1 MRPRWD
7 IDERGEGV
15 GDARRLLPEAG
26 ALLQRMDKP
35 LWVTEDAEAH
45 LLPHIARIEELTLLD
60 SRVEP
65 DGTLVVECRLVG
77 EWDASKATV
86 AAFAA
91 LGAFAETGTFVEKRD
106 KPGLVELDLA
116 TGVVPDDGP
125 FATHGHTV
133 LLRVRA

>member
-1 MRPRWD
+1 VRPRWD

-26 ALLQRMDKP
+26 ALLERMDTP
-35 LWVTEDAEAH
+35 LWVTEDPEAH
-45 LLPHIARIEELTLLD
+45 LLPHIVRIEELALLD
-60 SRVEP
+60 SGVEA

-77 EWDASKATV
+77 EWNASKATV

-91 LGAFAETGTFVEKRD
+91 LGAVAETGTFVEKRET
-106 KPGLVELDLA
+106 PGLVELDVA

-125 FATHGHTV
+125 FATHGHT
-133 LLRVRA
+133 LLIRVRA